1 MEIIKDPPINGQ
13 MQALVREIGTS
24 LIVNSSLFLKND
36 DTLENLDK
44 IISIMEIELLRLRKA
59 EKTIFPKCF
68 ADKNLE

>member
-44 IISIMEIELLRLRKA
+44 IIAIMEHGTMRLRNA

-68 ADKNLE
+68 EDKNLE